1 MKAEAKSELQKII
14 SDYDEKLAEAERA
27 AAAKRA
33 EHAAFPERF
42 VTLKTGIIRPTAQ
55 EIADMLNERGHSAS
69 VREQEE
75 SSTVEGS
82 VKSAAVSLRV
92 VPKPF
97 AHKAAEAN
105 AVSIE
110 VTFSANRSERKVAV
124 SSTNTMIN
132 HGGTVGKL
140 GEYEIDAVTS
150 DIVAKHVIQ
159 TLTDAFRVR

>member
-1 MKAEAKSELQKII
+1 MKIEAKSELQKII
-14 SDYDEKLAEAERA
+14 SDYDDKLAETERLA
-27 AAAKRA
+27 AARRA
-33 EHAAFPERF
+33 ELAAFPARF
-42 VTLKTGIIRPTAQ
+42 VALKTGVIQPAAQ

-69 VREQEE
+69 LREQEE
-75 SSTVEGS
+75 SATVEGN
-82 VKSAAVSLRV
+82 VKSAAVSLRI

-110 VTFSANRSERKVAV
+110 VTFSANRAERKVAV

-140 GEYEIDAVTS
+140 GEYEIDAVTA
-150 DIVAKHVIQ
+150 DVVAKHVIQ
-159 TLTDAFRVR
+159 TLNDAFRGR